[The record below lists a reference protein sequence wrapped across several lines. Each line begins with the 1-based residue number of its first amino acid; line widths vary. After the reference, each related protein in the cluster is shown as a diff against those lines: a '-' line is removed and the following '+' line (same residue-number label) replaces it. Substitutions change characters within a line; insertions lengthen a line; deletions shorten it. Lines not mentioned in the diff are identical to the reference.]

1 MITCLCAEVYRLP
14 PGWPPE
20 FSLGT
25 SDSTRLNSTT
35 PCQLYFPLSHG
46 IMDPKQKIQ
55 KSSLPCLHSIP
66 VPASPQILE
75 PCLFFALEQASA
87 FIPTPHRPFAVP
99 LCYWKLF
106 LHPLALP
113 EGPLPCNPQVSHLTL
128 LWLFL
133 LLLRHCQPPQWETPA
148 GRGPA

>member
-1 MITCLCAEVYRLP
+1 MAPQI
-14 PGWPPE
+14 
-20 FSLGT
+20 FSGHL
-25 SDSTRLNSTT
+25 RLNKVKSTT
-35 PCQLYFPLSHG
+35 PCQLYFPLIPSLSHG

-75 PCLFFALEQASA
+75 LCLFFALEQASA
-87 FIPTPHRPFAVP
+87 FIPTPHRPSAVP

-133 LLLRHCQPPQWETPA
+133 LLLRHCQPPQWETPV